1 MAVGWSRGRTR
12 RRASVPA
19 RIMSPYLDANASTQ
33 DSRAQSKAIDDC
45 YSVSGNASNSEAVS
59 YGVAKGSMAS
69 AGIRHGQQDFILGHE
84 WVFTPLDQ
92 RALLAHF
99 SKDLQSPVQVFIF
112 VGCHV
117 ASPD

>member
-1 MAVGWSRGRTR
+1 
-12 RRASVPA
+12 
-19 RIMSPYLDANASTQ
+19 
-33 DSRAQSKAIDDC
+33 
-45 YSVSGNASNSEAVS
+45 
-59 YGVAKGSMAS
+59 MAS

-84 WVFTPLDQ
+84 WAFTPLDQ

-117 ASPD
+117 ASPDKGAVRLDRRRHRRIGVNAGVEEPAPKRR